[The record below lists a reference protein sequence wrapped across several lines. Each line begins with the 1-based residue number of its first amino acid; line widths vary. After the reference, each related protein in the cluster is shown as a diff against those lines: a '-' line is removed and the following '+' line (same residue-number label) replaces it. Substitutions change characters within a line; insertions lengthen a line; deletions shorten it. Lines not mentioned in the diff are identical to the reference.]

1 MIYGTHN
8 GDGPYAIGGI
18 LRMRSLRIGL
28 ILWIASMESIF
39 PQPRINGFGNWTQ
52 KEHSPQKLFPLV
64 WELIWSPLIIL
75 FMKQSGRIFTLK
87 KVKFFLWE
95 VSHNAINTCNSVH
108 RRFPHM
114 ALSPHRCIIC
124 KSNFD
129 SLSHLFINCHFVNRF
144 WKEISSLFG
153 WITAFPNDINNLLSY
168 TLTNHPLR
176 RSCGC
181 I

>member
-1 MIYGTHN
+1 MDLETGHKGTFSTKTLSLGLGIDLVSSNH
-8 GDGPYAIGGI
+8 PFHEAI
-18 LRMRSLRIGL
+18 
-28 ILWIASMESIF
+28 
-39 PQPRINGFGNWTQ
+39 
-52 KEHSPQKLFPLV
+52 
-64 WELIWSPLIIL
+64 WEDFYPE
-75 FMKQSGRIFTLK
+75 